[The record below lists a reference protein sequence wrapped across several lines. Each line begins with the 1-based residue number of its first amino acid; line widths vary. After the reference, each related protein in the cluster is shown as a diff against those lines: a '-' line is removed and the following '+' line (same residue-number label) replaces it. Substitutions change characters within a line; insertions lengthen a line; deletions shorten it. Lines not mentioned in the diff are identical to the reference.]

1 MQKSNIL
8 MASICLIFMVAVF
21 LLQPNGAEAHS
32 GSIGYSEVKIEG
44 NKVSYDLYLL
54 DDLLGGLLNIDANQ
68 DGYMKEDE
76 IAQSKASIEQFV
88 LKNLTV
94 NNNGLQGKATIHD
107 ISLAKRF
114 NLSMFRIKIEFV
126 FKEPVKEYEI
136 DYFIFF
142 NGVDLNHQNF
152 ATIHIG
158 DQVIEH
164 IFTKDHPV
172 LQGNTA
178 LKKEKTTGETVEE
191 TSNNPN
197 KVIGFWEYVLMGM
210 EHIWSGIDHLLFL
223 FGLLLARGTYREY
236 VKTLTAFTIG
246 HCLTLALAATETIF
260 IPGTIIEPLIAL
272 SIVYVAAENIW
283 SKSFKWRWLVALG
296 FGLIHGFG
304 FAELLIGK
312 LGSHFVLPLFSF
324 NLGVEIGQIV
334 VLIIFI
340 PFIWYLQRA
349 RWQRQLVYSLSTV
362 ISVIGLYWFIDRIL

>member
-1 MQKSNIL
+1 MQKNNKL
-8 MASICLIFMVAVF
+8 MASICLIFMVTVF

-54 DDLLGGLLNIDANQ
+54 ADLLGGLLNIDANQ

-76 IAQSKASIEQFV
+76 IAQSKTSIEQFV

-94 NNNGLQGKATIHD
+94 NNNGLQGKAAIND
-107 ISLAKRF
+107 ISLVKRS

-126 FKEPVKEYEI
+126 FKEPLQEYEI

-142 NGVDLNHQNF
+142 NGVDMNHQNF
-152 ATIHIG
+152 ATIHNG
-158 DQVIEH
+158 DQVIEN
-164 IFTKDHPV
+164 IFTKDHTV
-172 LQGNTA
+172 LQGNTY
-178 LKKEKTTGETVEE
+178 LKKEKTTGETVVP
-191 TSNNPN
+191 SNNQN

-210 EHIWSGIDHLLFL
+210 KHIWSGIDHLLFL
-223 FGLLLARGTYREY
+223 FGLLLAKGTFREY

-260 IPGTIIEPLIAL
+260 IPSTIIEPLIAL
-272 SIVYVAAENIW
+272 SIVYVAIENIW
-283 SKSFKWRWLVALG
+283 SKSFKWRWLVGLG

-324 NLGVEIGQIV
+324 NLGVEFGQIL

-340 PFIWYLQRA
+340 PFIWYLQKA
-349 RWQRQLVYSLSTV
+349 RWQRQFVNSLSTV
-362 ISVIGLYWFIDRIL
+362 ICGIGFFWFIDRIL